1 MTTQVS
7 SWLVPHSFKHELHIN
22 GLILRKLNRLI
33 SFSLSCCL
41 FFMSLLVWLLQR
53 EVCKENIK
61 LNVFFKGWE
70 KMEGGERWHD
80 KQRVISSFCIMS
92 QAERPVLPHNR
103 HPCCSCPPPRVSSLC
118 LQVRL
123 NLKDVLFWPRLINA
137 SKPLPASS
145 SSQICFSR
153 RCSTA
158 RMWRW
163 VSPKHLRGF
172 YFQVWEKF
180 RLFF

>member
-1 MTTQVS
+1 MCFLKDERKWRVEKDGT
-7 SWLVPHSFKHELHIN
+7 IN
-22 GLILRKLNRLI
+22 RI
-33 SFSLSCCL
+33 
-41 FFMSLLVWLLQR
+41 
-53 EVCKENIK
+53 
-61 LNVFFKGWE
+61 
-70 KMEGGERWHD
+70 
-80 KQRVISSFCIMS
+80 ISSFCIMS

-103 HPCCSCPPPRVSSLC
+103 HPCCRCPPPRVSSLC

-137 SKPLPASS
+137 SKPLPFSS

-163 VSPKHLRGF
+163 VSSKHLRGF

-180 RLFF
+180 RLFFLNVCFKKRLKLSKFNCMFHPDWKLFIQCESKNCVFKTF